1 MYDDVGSFMKN
12 KEKKKR
18 SPFVKI
24 GFSLL
29 VLLVSLEAG
38 LQIAHVVAAE
48 LRADSHIKHPGAPVI
63 LCVGDSHTYGTSLP
77 EEDSYPSQLEDELK
91 RRGIVTNVINMG
103 IPGQNT
109 SELRRSLPRLLDR
122 YGPDIVIILI
132 CSNNDWNRADILWS
146 DIQDGKIDSGVKTW
160 FLKAGYKI
168 SDSLR
173 TVQLV
178 RYLLYNN
185 VMEFDPNEK
194 EPDRQG
200 GVHFHRSRFGTDD
213 WMRGPELSDR
223 SMRDLCAIVD
233 MVRESGASPVFLNY
247 PAQPF
252 APMFLANYFIEQAS
266 QTRSVPLVDV
276 AKAIKPVFWKSDE
289 EFDKKARDSI
299 FLDNPGETHLD
310 ENGYAIVAREV
321 ADTLLKEGLIKKPS
335 KHRKGPRQ

>member
-1 MYDDVGSFMKN
+1 M
-12 KEKKKR
+12 KKR
-18 SPFVKI
+18 DKKRRSIFIKLF
-24 GFSLL
+24 FSFI
-29 VLLVSLEAG
+29 VLLFSLEAG

-48 LRADSHIKHPGAPVI
+48 LRADSHVKHPGAPVV

-77 EEDSYPSQLEDELK
+77 EEDSYPSQLEDELEK
-91 RRGIVTNVINMG
+91 RGIVTNVINMG

-109 SELRRSLPRLLDR
+109 SELRRSLPQLLDR

-146 DIQDGKIDSGVKTW
+146 DIQDGKVDSGVKTW

-173 TVQLV
+173 IVQLV
-178 RYLLYNN
+178 RYLVYSN
-185 VMEFDPNEK
+185 VMEFEPNEK

-200 GVHFHRSRFGTDD
+200 GVHFHESRFGTDD
-213 WMRGPELSDR
+213 WQRGPELSDR

-252 APMFLANYFIEQAS
+252 APMFLANYFIEQAA
-266 QTRSVPLVDV
+266 QTKSVLLVDV

-289 EFDKKARDSI
+289 EFDKEARDSI
-299 FLDNPGETHLD
+299 FLDDPGETHLD

-321 ADTLLKEGLIKKPS
+321 ADALLEEELLKSSQTPEEP
-335 KHRKGPRQ
+335 PQ